1 MECNNYEISK
11 QLIVENSLKACSPF
25 STFCNVFPPNIVL
38 TLLFATNLTHLYALF
53 DSQQQT
59 WQFSLI
65 FLSFLISNNQ
75 KKNHKAQ
82 NMAGGNN
89 KNKNKQAK
97 AVKKVIPNFDFVF
110 NNQLDS
116 DQFLTTH
123 NIHTFDEK
131 PK

>member
-1 MECNNYEISK
+1 
-11 QLIVENSLKACSPF
+11 
-25 STFCNVFPPNIVL
+25 
-38 TLLFATNLTHLYALF
+38 
-53 DSQQQT
+53 
-59 WQFSLI
+59 
-65 FLSFLISNNQ
+65 
-75 KKNHKAQ
+75 
-82 NMAGGNN
+82 MAGGNN